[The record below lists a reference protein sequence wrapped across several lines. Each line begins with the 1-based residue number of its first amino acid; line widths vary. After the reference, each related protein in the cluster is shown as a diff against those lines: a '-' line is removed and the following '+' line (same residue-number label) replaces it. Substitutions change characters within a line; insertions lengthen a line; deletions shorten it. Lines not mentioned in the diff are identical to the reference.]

1 MRMGP
6 LSRLYIGQLEDLLQ
20 QKNIEYSLFH
30 DSDVVEKIREVEVE
44 RAPTQDPAVLASSLW
59 YFRGQ

>member
-44 RAPTQDPAVLASSLW
+44 RTPTQDPAVLASSLW